1 MEPELSLSLV
11 AEEFE
16 VAVKVEGALE
26 TLAQIWVGEGVAAEL
41 SVYQFWKARVI
52 LL

>member
-1 MEPELSLSLV
+1 M

-16 VAVKVEGALE
+16 VAVKVEGAPE
-26 TLAQIWVGEGVAAEL
+26 TLAQIWVGEEVAAEL
-41 SVYQFWKARVI
+41 SVCQFWKTRVI